1 MVGYL
6 YPLGPEEKKRRL
18 WGRGRP
24 RIEPVR
30 VHSLPLLGAGLPPG
44 GGLRGLDR
52 GAKALRKRGCVRAL
66 TAPGLD
72 CTELPEILCHNGLAP
87 IDPLPLCRA
96 KAPQLALALVE
107 QLPLRRRCVA
117 LRGEDAR
124 AAWPMAAA
132 LCPQVGMLLLD
143 FDRGEEE
150 LARRLREV
158 FGAAALSLR
167 QGPRPQAS
175 VELAPRREPAGE
187 PLRLWG
193 TPDLAGRRLIGA
205 GTEDLPLLELLW
217 ETGRL
222 GLEDVA
228 AR

>member
-6 YPLGPEEKKRRL
+6 YPLPGEREGWL

-24 RIEPVR
+24 HVEPVR

-44 GGLRGLDR
+44 ELSRQLDR
-52 GAKALRKRGCVRAL
+52 GAKALRKKGCVRAL
-66 TAPGLD
+66 TAP
-72 CTELPEILCHNGLAP
+72 ELEGEELSEALRRNGLAP

-124 AAWPMAAA
+124 AAWPSAAA

-150 LARRLREV
+150 LACRLREV
-158 FGAAALSLR
+158 FGAAALDLR
-167 QGPRPQAS
+167 QGPTPQAS
-175 VELAPRREPAGE
+175 VEFDPCGEAAGT

-193 TPDLAGRRLIGA
+193 SPDLAGCKLAGA
-205 GTEDLPLLELLW
+205 GEEHLPLLELLW

-222 GLEDVA
+222 GLEDIVV
-228 AR
+228 R

>member
-6 YPLGPEEKKRRL
+6 YPLPEERRRGRL
-18 WGRGRP
+18 WGWGRP
-24 RIEPVR
+24 HVEPVFL
-30 VHSLPLLGAGLPPG
+30 HTLPLLGAGLPPG
-44 GGLRGLDR
+44 ELSRQLDR
-52 GAKALRKRGCVRAL
+52 GVKILQKKGCVRVL

-72 CTELPEILCHNGLAP
+72 CRSLPEILRRNELAP

-107 QLPLRRRCVA
+107 RLPLRRRCVA
-117 LRGEDAR
+117 LRGENGRD
-124 AAWPMAAA
+124 AWPAAAA

-150 LARRLREV
+150 LARRLRAV
-158 FGAAALSLR
+158 YGAAALDLC
-167 QGPRPQAS
+167 QGPPPQVS
-175 VELAPRREPAGE
+175 VEFAPRGEAAGT

-193 TPDLAGRRLIGA
+193 TPELAGCKLTGA
-205 GTEDLPLLELLW
+205 GEEHLPLLELLW

-222 GLEDVA
+222 RLEDIVVQ
-228 AR
+228 

>member
-6 YPLGPEEKKRRL
+6 YPLLEERRRGWL

-24 RIEPVR
+24 HVEPVR

-44 GGLRGLDR
+44 ELSRQLDR
-52 GAKALRKRGCVRAL
+52 GAKALRKKGCVRAL

-72 CTELPEILCHNGLAP
+72 CLELTDILRRNGLSP

-117 LRGEDAR
+117 LRGEDAY
-124 AAWPMAAA
+124 AAWPSAAA

-158 FGAAALSLR
+158 YGAAVLNLR
-167 QGPRPQAS
+167 QGPTPQVS
-175 VELAPRREPAGE
+175 VEFAPCEGPAGT

-193 TPDLAGRRLIGA
+193 SPDLAGRKLAGA
-205 GTEDLPLLELLW
+205 GEEYLPLLELLW

-222 GLEDVA
+222 GLEDIVV
-228 AR
+228 R

>member
-6 YPLGPEEKKRRL
+6 YPLPGEREGWP

-24 RIEPVR
+24 RVEPVR

-44 GGLRGLDR
+44 ELSRQLDR
-52 GAKALRKRGCVRAL
+52 GAKALRKKGCVRAL

-72 CTELPEILCHNGLAP
+72 CTELTDILRRNGLSP

-107 QLPLRRRCVA
+107 KLPLRRRCVA

-150 LARRLREV
+150 LACRLREV
-158 FGAAALSLR
+158 FGAAALDLR
-167 QGPRPQAS
+167 QGPTPQAS
-175 VELAPRREPAGE
+175 VEFDPCGEAAGT

-193 TPDLAGRRLIGA
+193 TPQLAGRKLTGA
-205 GTEDLPLLELLW
+205 GEEYLPLLELLW

-222 GLEDVA
+222 GLEDIVV
-228 AR
+228 R